1 MTPSLHTEPSTKA
14 RLLDAAQVLML
25 AKGFTATTVDEIC
38 EKADLT
44 KGSFFHYFESKEELG
59 RKLLE
64 RFCAANAQKTQGCCG
79 AERDPLKRVYN
90 YIDGLIELSHDPV
103 MARGCL
109 LGTFAQELSD
119 THPKIRQVCDNAF
132 GAWAKQFG
140 DELAQAKA
148 AYAPRATFDPRSVA
162 EHLIAVLEGSLIV
175 GKARQDRKTLGRSLG
190 HFKTY
195 LKSLF
200 EG

>member
-1 MTPSLHTEPSTKA
+1 MRTAQVESPTKD
-14 RLLDAAQVLML
+14 RLLDAAQALML
-25 AKGFTATTVDEIC
+25 AKGFTATTVDKIC
-38 EKADLT
+38 EKAKLT

-64 RFCAANAQKTQGCCG
+64 RFCAANARKMQGCCG
-79 AERDPLKRVYN
+79 TERDPLKRVYH
-90 YIDGLIELSHDPV
+90 YIDGLIELAHDPV

-119 THPKIRQVCDNAF
+119 THPRIRQVCDKAF
-132 GAWAKQFG
+132 GAWASQFG
-140 DELAQAKA
+140 DELARAKA
-148 AYAPRATFDPRSVA
+148 TYAPRATFDPQSVA

-190 HFKTY
+190 HFKAY